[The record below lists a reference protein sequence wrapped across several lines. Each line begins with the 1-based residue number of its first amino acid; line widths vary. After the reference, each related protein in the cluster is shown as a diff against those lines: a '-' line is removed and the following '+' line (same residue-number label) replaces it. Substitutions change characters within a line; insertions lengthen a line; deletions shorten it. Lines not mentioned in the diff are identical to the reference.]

1 MDGFTDRLQ
10 QLESD
15 IIRDFDYLNYPAE
28 NWVKAAKGP
37 TGEPV
42 LDVAIIGGGMCGMA
56 AAVGLRREGVLN
68 FRIFER
74 QDKGFEGPWVT
85 TARMETLRSPKHLT
99 GPHMGLPN
107 LTFQAWYQAKWGWES
122 WQALGNIPR
131 EMWMEY
137 LRWYRKILDIPT
149 ENNVE
154 LLGIEPAG
162 DLLKLYFRQGN
173 TEFQQLT
180 RRIVLAT
187 GRAAFGGT
195 RLPAAFAGLPKSVR
209 AHTEDDIDFT
219 ALKGKKVIVIGGAA
233 SAVDS
238 AATALEAGAD
248 EVNLLLRAAEMPRLN
263 KFKSTVYSGFLQGFF
278 SADDETRWR
287 FLQHGFGCKVA
298 APRGSMLRLKAL
310 KKAHIHFGSP
320 AQEATVQ
327 DNKVVVTTPKGSLSA
342 DFLILGTGYAI
353 NIGDQPEFSSF
364 ADKVKLWQDQYSP
377 PEEIADPELGRF
389 PYLGG
394 NFELLEKKPGEAP
407 YLSRIHLFNAATTMS
422 HAALSSDIPGVNVG
436 ANRLTAALVRS
447 FFVEDS
453 QKHLE
458 DFYAYND
465 PELLGDEW
473 TNED

>member
-1 MDGFTDRLQ
+1 MNDSTGGLR
-10 QLESD
+10 QLEAD
-15 IIRDFDYLNYPAE
+15 IIRDFEYLNLPAE
-28 NWVKAAKGP
+28 NWVEAAKGP
-37 TGEPV
+37 NGDPV

-56 AAVGLRREGVLN
+56 AAFGLRREGILN

-74 QDKGFEGPWVT
+74 QVKGLEGPWVT

-107 LTFQAWYQAKWGWES
+107 LTFQAWFRAQWGPES
-122 WQALGNIPR
+122 WELLGNIPR
-131 EMWMEY
+131 EMWMDY

-154 LLGIEPAG
+154 LQRIEPTG
-162 DLLKLYFRQGN
+162 DLLNLHFRQGD

-195 RLPAAFAGLPKSVR
+195 RLPDAFANLPRHAR
-209 AHTEDDIDFT
+209 AHTEDNIDFG
-219 ALKGKKVIVIGGAA
+219 ALAGKKILVIGGAA

-238 AATALEAGAD
+238 AATALEAGAE
-248 EVNLLLRAAEMPRLN
+248 EVHLLVRAPEMPRLN
-263 KFKSTVYSGFLQGFF
+263 KFKSTVYSGFLRGFF
-278 SADDETRWR
+278 SVDEETRWR

-320 AQEATVQ
+320 VESATL
-327 DNKVVVTTPKGSLSA
+327 NGGKVELQTPKGPISG

-353 NIGDQPEFSSF
+353 NIGDQPEFRDF
-364 ADKVKLWQDQYSP
+364 ADKVRLWQDQYSP
-377 PEEIADPELGRF
+377 PAEIADPELGCF
-389 PYLGG
+389 PYLGKG
-394 NFELLEKKPGEAP
+394 FELLEKEPGRAP
-407 YLSRIHLFNAATTMS
+407 FLSKIHLFNAATTMS
-422 HAALSSDIPGVNVG
+422 HAALSSDIPGVNIG
-436 ANRLTAALVRS
+436 ADRLINALAQS
-447 FFVEDS
+447 FFAEDKD
-453 QKHLE
+453 QHLKN
-458 DFYAYND
+458 FYDYND

-473 TNED
+473 DAAT